1 MDAYP
6 LVPIHKEEC
15 LAHVSKR
22 IKKNLCKIKK
32 NTKAHTYI
40 QHRLT
45 EPKADY
51 VSSNYSTVILQ
62 TRGKTPA
69 LMAKALD
76 IIISH
81 TSGNHET
88 CPEDSW
94 CRWTTTGDSQTIP
107 ARSTNFTSIDI
118 DKVRE
123 VFSIFAS
130 EEFCG
135 HLTLGMTQ
143 NANESLHNTIWNFC
157 PKAKYVSPQS
167 IRIST
172 AIAVVFFNDT
182 ELSLYGLLSDLNL
195 NPSYIGFKSIMRREA
210 KRKQDRKANVKSNIL
225 RRARRQTQIREK
237 RDIGLLKAEGGRSY
251 KSGSFGSERTMKRPK
266 FTKKTT
272 GKATSRGKGVKRPSK
287 PTDTS
292 ETYSCDSS
300 GSEPTRRPTKIQ
312 KETRRSPSKRTIN
325 RPQRLAEAFEL
336 SLSDTNSSTA
346 GEDTLVCNICESR
359 HPPHQIRRAIYGK
372 GKSQWIKCVNCE
384 NRTHLCCTEHTED
397 EISSLQYRCIH
408 CKL

>member
-1 MDAYP
+1 MERPTQTGHPEDYQQWYESHKSNCFKNYDGTSQSMEPEAAKTIWSRSVEKHKLCYSTFIGDADAKSYQQVVSMDPYP

-22 IKKNLCKIKK
+22 IRKTLCKIKK

-45 EPKADY
+45 EAKADY

-76 IIISH
+76 ILIAH

-94 CRWTTTGDSQTIP
+94 CRWRTTDSQTIP

-143 NANESLHNTIWNFC
+143 NANESLHNTIWISA
-157 PKAKYVSPQS
+157 PKRNTYHH
-167 IRIST
+167 
-172 AIAVVFFNDT
+172 
-182 ELSLYGLLSDLNL
+182 
-195 NPSYIGFKSIMRREA
+195 
-210 KRKQDRKANVKSNIL
+210 
-225 RRARRQTQIREK
+225 RA
-237 RDIGLLKAEGGRSY
+237 
-251 KSGSFGSERTMKRPK
+251 FGS
-266 FTKKTT
+266 
-272 GKATSRGKGVKRPSK
+272 V
-287 PTDTS
+287 
-292 ETYSCDSS
+292 
-300 GSEPTRRPTKIQ
+300 
-312 KETRRSPSKRTIN
+312 
-325 RPQRLAEAFEL
+325 PQ
-336 SLSDTNSSTA
+336 
-346 GEDTLVCNICESR
+346 
-359 HPPHQIRRAIYGK
+359 
-372 GKSQWIKCVNCE
+372 
-384 NRTHLCCTEHTED
+384 
-397 EISSLQYRCIH
+397 
-408 CKL
+408 